1 VKTLPPSLQQKT
13 ESAEKLVLG
22 LYRIVGGPLILLAML
37 IMIFLLG
44 GCGNGGGTGDCFR
57 PDEWR
62 DAVVMD
68 EMVHTVVIAED
79 CGNELEITEA
89 VLMGTGFTAD
99 LPEVGDIIDAGDF
112 SIDVEWLDQVD
123 TSGDYSA
130 TLKISA
136 LGLNDQ
142 PPKEL
147 SFTVEGDSE

>member
-1 VKTLPPSLQQKT
+1 
-13 ESAEKLVLG
+13 
-22 LYRIVGGPLILLAML
+22 ML

-44 GCGNGGGTGDCFR
+44 GCETGDGTGDCFR
-57 PDEWR
+57 PDDWR

-79 CGNELEITEA
+79 CGNDLEITEA
-89 VLMGTGFTAD
+89 VLLGTGFTAD
-99 LPEVGDIIDAGDF
+99 LPEVGDIVKAGDF

-147 SFTVEGDSE
+147 SYTVEGDSE